1 MSILTITAD
10 KIIASV
16 NNIHATSQ
24 RFAAVLEKMDD
35 KSGEEMCKLLASV
48 FAPQLT
54 ALDRVE
60 FSVGYKHAMFA
71 IAPFD
76 ADELAIAIVDDMVA
90 SGADADA
97 AARIRE
103 TCVVL

>member
-1 MSILTITAD
+1 MSILTITAE

-16 NNIHATSQ
+16 NSIHATIP
-24 RFAAVLEKMDD
+24 RFSAVLDKMDE

-48 FAPQLT
+48 FVPQLT

-60 FSVGYKHAMFA
+60 FHVGYKHAMFD

-76 ADELAIAIVDDMVA
+76 ADELAIAIVDDMIVN
-90 SGADADA
+90 GADADA